1 MMLVLLCAWPWT
13 VQPTWHIGLTCS
25 WIDVKLGG
33 KFCSFPYIIMAF
45 LHTKPSKPEGR
56 LATSSML
63 FWKIN
68 TELMEHFTSIATQC
82 PEKSAISI
90 HNNETKFVIRLQ
102 KLIQCLC
109 VEFIVTQVKGWV
121 YWLEWF
127 KIKCH
132 LQLHQHQHQ
141 VLFPALEDMRYQ
153 KRS

>member
-1 MMLVLLCAWPWT
+1 MLLVLLCAWPWT

-68 TELMEHFTSIATQC
+68 SELMEHFTRVLPLSVPKRVPFPSIIMK
-82 PEKSAISI
+82 PNLSSDSKSSFNASVWNLLS
-90 HNNETKFVIRLQ
+90 HKERD
-102 KLIQCLC
+102 
-109 VEFIVTQVKGWV
+109 EFIGLNGSKSNVTYK
-121 YWLEWF
+121 YTSTN
-127 KIKCH
+127 IKCYF
-132 LQLHQHQHQ
+132 QH
-141 VLFPALEDMRYQ
+141 
-153 KRS
+153 